1 MLIKFESEQSG
12 SFVMFSDKAVPLLK
26 MMGASGA
33 PEGAVSDAEL
43 DASLARLENRLR
55 EEARQPADEQT
66 DRRAEEEGDDVED
79 DEDRYVD
86 LSTRA
91 APLLDMMRK
100 AKAGNGYVMWRPEE

>member
-1 MLIKFESEQSG
+1 MLIKFESEQTG

-33 PEGAVSDAEL
+33 TEGAVSEAEL
-43 DASLARLENRLR
+43 DASLARLESRLLEIER
-55 EEARQPADEQT
+55 RPADEQT
-66 DRRAEEEGDDVED
+66 GNQAMDD
-79 DEDRYVD
+79 DEETVDERNKHVD

-91 APLLDMMRK
+91 APLLDMMRR